1 MKWRYTVLAL
11 LMCVCSVAYAEAE
24 NLSKYRLKE
33 YNTVEEFQNAYLNKV
48 ITYMPIEQ
56 PIVSGSHITELEQH
70 MGLGYDFRSFIVTSI
85 TGKTKK
91 NRDWLDMEWT
101 IEEVGGNFRKTFKV
115 HSGNYTQEIY
125 YYNKDKEFLLREL
138 QFYMLDEWREDHKM
152 EIGQVFENPFVKAK
166 YEVTD
171 VYLVIEKDPDDYY
184 NKKIIKKYT
193 VQNTLSGEKADY
205 FASKAETLCFIE
217 DLSGDY
223 QTSLAKVE
231 KPENPSIQYGNT
243 TIVEDEGKT
252 KYSYEDNFI
261 SIIIFGTSTK
271 FYFTLKN
278 VSNNSLKLLWD
289 EAVYVDYNG
298 NTSRVMHNGI
308 KYSER
313 EASLAASTIIR
324 GATLEDIVCPTANV
338 YWDEYRKDWDLL
350 MMYPDKVSLE
360 TKQVQLMLPIQIK
373 DVVNEYI
380 FVFDIKYEFNHPE
393 RLNLP

>member
-33 YNTVEEFQNAYLNKV
+33 YNTVEEFQNAYLNKI

-231 KPENPSIQYGNT
+231 KPENPSVQYGNT

-298 NTSRVMHNGI
+298 STSRVMHNGI

-313 EASLAASTIIR
+313 EASQAASTIIR

-338 YWDEYRKDWDLL
+338 YWDEYRKDWDLHL
-350 MMYPDKVSLE
+350 MYPDKVSLE

>member
-231 KPENPSIQYGNT
+231 KPENPSVQYGNT

-350 MMYPDKVSLE
+350 MLYPDKVSLE

>member
-231 KPENPSIQYGNT
+231 KPENPSVQYGNT

>member
-56 PIVSGSHITELEQH
+56 PIVSDSHITELEQH

-231 KPENPSIQYGNT
+231 KPENPSVQYGNT